1 MTDTA
6 GPDVERPAP
15 SRAEAPEV
23 TWPVPDEGP
32 RSNVRR
38 TALVVAGVMV
48 LLFGVLV
55 VATKDSDDPKD
66 PASSPLVGKPAPPLA
81 TTTLSGGSVDL
92 RDYRGQ
98 WVLVNF
104 FATWCVPC
112 QQEHPELVRFAEQH
126 AASGDASVI
135 SVAFQDQPEDLKA
148 FFEKNGGD
156 WPVAVGDTAPI
167 ALDFGVVKL
176 PESYLVAP
184 NGVIAAKV
192 AGGVR
197 ADDLDRVI
205 SEVGGSAQEGRGGDG
220 S

>member
-1 MTDTA
+1 M
-6 GPDVERPAP
+6 
-15 SRAEAPEV
+15 
-23 TWPVPDEGP
+23 
-32 RSNVRR
+32 
-38 TALVVAGVMV
+38 
-48 LLFGVLV
+48 
-55 VATKDSDDPKD
+55 
-66 PASSPLVGKPAPPLA
+66 
-81 TTTLSGGSVDL
+81 
-92 RDYRGQ
+92 
-98 WVLVNF
+98 VNF